1 MAKQHAE
8 DTADA
13 RATRL
18 AVLRAGIEEADR
30 RAKAEAA
37 QRRRVGDGRSL
48 RQTGRDGLF
57 NFRSHP
63 GLREACMAAA
73 KAKKMKL
80 AEWME
85 FHLVAAMETE
95 GRDTSFLSDVRGRE

>member
-1 MAKQHAE
+1 MAKHAE

-18 AVLRAGIEEADR
+18 ALLRSGIEEADR
-30 RAKAEAA
+30 RKKAETV

-57 NFRSHP
+57 NFRAHP

-73 KAKKMKL
+73 KEKKMKL

-85 FHLVAAMETE
+85 FHLLAALESE
-95 GRDTSFLSDVRGRE
+95 GRDTSFMSDTRGRE

>member
-1 MAKQHAE
+1 MAKHAE

-18 AVLRAGIEEADR
+18 ALLRSGIEEADR
-30 RAKAEAA
+30 RKKAETV

-57 NFRSHP
+57 NFRAHP

-73 KAKKMKL
+73 KDKGMKL

-85 FHLVAAMETE
+85 FHLVAALEAE
-95 GRDTSFLSDVRGRE
+95 ERDTSFLSETRERQ